1 MSKFC
6 KKCGTELNDDA
17 KFCTSCGERMEQEV
31 VVRSNITGN
40 SFPGISKRS
49 IPLAIILS
57 IVTCTIYM
65 LYWEVKLTDE
75 MNKLL
80 GKTNATSG
88 VMALIYTA
96 AFMLS
101 IGFIK
106 WDRMLMRSRVKLVT
120 REFCI

>member
-57 IVTCTIYM
+57 MCDMRNIY
-65 LYWEVKLTDE
+65 VI
-75 MNKLL
+75 L
-80 GKTNATSG
+80 GSQA
-88 VMALIYTA
+88 
-96 AFMLS
+96 
-101 IGFIK
+101 
-106 WDRMLMRSRVKLVT
+106 DR
-120 REFCI
+120 

>member
-88 VMALIYTA
+88 VIPLLPAT
-96 AFMLS
+96 FMLS

>member
-1 MSKFC
+1 MMSKFC

-57 IVTCTIYM
+57 IVTCAIYT

-88 VMALIYTA
+88 VMALIYTIITCGIYGIYW
-96 AFMLS
+96 LY
-101 IGFIK
+101 I
-106 WDRMLMRSRVKLVT
+106 
-120 REFCI
+120 